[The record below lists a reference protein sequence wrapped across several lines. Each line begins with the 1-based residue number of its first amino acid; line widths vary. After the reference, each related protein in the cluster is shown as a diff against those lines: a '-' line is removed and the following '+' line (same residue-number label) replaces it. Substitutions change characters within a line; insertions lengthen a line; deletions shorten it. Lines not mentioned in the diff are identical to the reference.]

1 MIIEASQIN
10 SNGGIVLLE
19 LLLRHLSCCNTK
31 VLVYIAYEAVY
42 ERLKKYQ
49 SDSIILQRTSPW
61 ATFFRY
67 MRKRDK
73 VLYFCNL
80 PPFVR
85 NRDSVFYIHNLFFV
99 NKPRWTKDDSTLSLN
114 LRKFVYYLWI
124 KLFINKVTV
133 TGCQTVE
140 MQRLLN
146 ENFGKPALL
155 LPFYEEVKVVEN
167 TREKE
172 FDFFYPG
179 SSDNHKYNVRLL
191 DAVAKALEQVKFRIA
206 LTLDDRNPKLLEMIT
221 RINSLYDFHP
231 VVNLGKISH
240 DEVFEIYGR
249 SKALLFPSLKESLG
263 LPLIEANQLGLK
275 VLVSNLPFANDILVN
290 PITFDPKSSDS
301 IATVIMNF
309 LQGTYDEVVQ
319 SLKLSNKIKELLDF
333 LR

>member
-1 MIIEASQIN
+1 M
-10 SNGGIVLLE
+10 
-19 LLLRHLSCCNTK
+19 
-31 VLVYIAYEAVY
+31 
-42 ERLKKYQ
+42 
-49 SDSIILQRTSPW
+49 
-61 ATFFRY
+61 
-67 MRKRDK
+67 
-73 VLYFCNL
+73 
-80 PPFVR
+80 
-85 NRDSVFYIHNLFFV
+85 
-99 NKPRWTKDDSTLSLN
+99 
-114 LRKFVYYLWI
+114 
-124 KLFINKVTV
+124 

-179 SSDNHKYNVRLL
+179 SSDNHKNNVRLL

-290 PITFDPKSSDS
+290 PITFDTKSSDS

>member
-140 MQRLLN
+140 
-146 ENFGKPALL
+146 K
-155 LPFYEEVKVVEN
+155 
-167 TREKE
+167 
-172 FDFFYPG
+172 
-179 SSDNHKYNVRLL
+179 
-191 DAVAKALEQVKFRIA
+191 VKFRIA

>member
-1 MIIEASQIN
+1 M
-10 SNGGIVLLE
+10 
-19 LLLRHLSCCNTK
+19 
-31 VLVYIAYEAVY
+31 
-42 ERLKKYQ
+42 
-49 SDSIILQRTSPW
+49 
-61 ATFFRY
+61 
-67 MRKRDK
+67 
-73 VLYFCNL
+73 
-80 PPFVR
+80 
-85 NRDSVFYIHNLFFV
+85 
-99 NKPRWTKDDSTLSLN
+99 
-114 LRKFVYYLWI
+114 
-124 KLFINKVTV
+124 
-133 TGCQTVE
+133 
-140 MQRLLN
+140 
-146 ENFGKPALL
+146 
-155 LPFYEEVKVVEN
+155 
-167 TREKE
+167 
-172 FDFFYPG
+172 
-179 SSDNHKYNVRLL
+179 
-191 DAVAKALEQVKFRIA
+191 AKALEQVKFRIA

>member
-80 PPFVR
+80 PPCVR

-179 SSDNHKYNVRLL
+179 SSDNHKNNVRLL

-290 PITFDPKSSDS
+290 PITFDPKSSGLATSRLQKLKCHHSLGNARNPASFITFRSS
-301 IATVIMNF
+301 IRF
-309 LQGTYDEVVQ
+309 
-319 SLKLSNKIKELLDF
+319 
-333 LR
+333 

>member
-1 MIIEASQIN
+1 M
-10 SNGGIVLLE
+10 
-19 LLLRHLSCCNTK
+19 
-31 VLVYIAYEAVY
+31 
-42 ERLKKYQ
+42 
-49 SDSIILQRTSPW
+49 
-61 ATFFRY
+61 
-67 MRKRDK
+67 
-73 VLYFCNL
+73 
-80 PPFVR
+80 
-85 NRDSVFYIHNLFFV
+85 
-99 NKPRWTKDDSTLSLN
+99 
-114 LRKFVYYLWI
+114 
-124 KLFINKVTV
+124 

-179 SSDNHKYNVRLL
+179 SSDNHKNNVRLL

-275 VLVSNLPFANDILVN
+275 VLVSNLPFANDI
-290 PITFDPKSSDS
+290 
-301 IATVIMNF
+301 
-309 LQGTYDEVVQ
+309 
-319 SLKLSNKIKELLDF
+319 
-333 LR
+333 

>member
-155 LPFYEEVKVVEN
+155 LPFYEEVKRN
-167 TREKE
+167 LT
-172 FDFFYPG
+172 FFIPV
-179 SSDNHKYNVRLL
+179 H
-191 DAVAKALEQVKFRIA
+191 RI
-206 LTLDDRNPKLLEMIT
+206 I
-221 RINSLYDFHP
+221 I
-231 VVNLGKISH
+231 KIMF
-240 DEVFEIYGR
+240 VYWM
-249 SKALLFPSLKESLG
+249 
-263 LPLIEANQLGLK
+263 Q
-275 VLVSNLPFANDILVN
+275 
-290 PITFDPKSSDS
+290 
-301 IATVIMNF
+301 
-309 LQGTYDEVVQ
+309 
-319 SLKLSNKIKELLDF
+319 
-333 LR
+333 